1 MIRMASIVFCAVLAG
16 STPAPAAAQS
26 AGDAASATAGEIT
39 ASPDKDVAVTT
50 CAGYYLALTSANP
63 GPNPSA
69 QRRAQAKAAQD
80 ELFKVMLWVH
90 GYTTGRAGP
99 DARAQPLTSEWMRT
113 HAERLRVI
121 CADDTRATMHMA
133 EAVKQL

>member
-1 MIRMASIVFCAVLAG
+1 MIRMVSILLPGALAL
-16 STPAPAAAQS
+16 AAALPASAQS
-26 AGDAASATAGEIT
+26 GAASAEAQ

-69 QRRAQAKAAQD
+69 KRRAQAKAAQD

-99 DARAQPLTSEWMRT
+99 DARPQPLDSEWMRV
-113 HAERLRVI
+113 HAERLRAI
-121 CADDTRATMHMA
+121 CADDTRATMHIA
-133 EAVKQL
+133 DAVKQL

>member
-1 MIRMASIVFCAVLAG
+1 MIRTVSILA
-16 STPAPAAAQS
+16 ALAL
-26 AGDAASATAGEIT
+26 AASVPLRAQTPEQ
-39 ASPDKDVAVTT
+39 SSSDKDVAVTT

-63 GPNPSA
+63 GPDPSPA
-69 QRRAQAKAAQD
+69 RQAQAKAAQD

-99 DARAQPLTSEWMRT
+99 DAQPQPLTSEWMRT
-113 HAERLRVI
+113 HAEKLRVI
-121 CADDTRATMHMA
+121 CADDTRATLHLA

>member
-1 MIRMASIVFCAVLAG
+1 MIRTVSILSAAVLAL
-16 STPAPAAAQS
+16 AAAGTALAQS
-26 AGDAASATAGEIT
+26 ATTSGEIQ

-69 QRRAQAKAAQD
+69 KRRAQAKAAQD

-99 DARAQPLTSEWMRT
+99 DAKAQPLTSEWMRT

-121 CADDTRATMHMA
+121 CADDTRATMHIA
-133 EAVKQL
+133 DAAKQL

>member
-1 MIRMASIVFCAVLAG
+1 MIRTVSILAAVAL
-16 STPAPAAAQS
+16 
-26 AGDAASATAGEIT
+26 AASVPAGAQTPEQGS
-39 ASPDKDVAVTT
+39 ADKDVAVTT

-63 GPNPSA
+63 GPDPSP
-69 QRRAQAKAAQD
+69 QRQAQAKAAQD

-99 DARAQPLTSEWMRT
+99 DTKPQPLTSEWMRT
-113 HAERLRVI
+113 HAEKLRVI
-121 CADDTRATMHMA
+121 CADDTRATLHIA